1 MSYRSN
7 EVFDRCG
14 WYLLGDL
21 DDPRM
26 KKQAAV

>member
-1 MSYRSN
+1 MHRAP
-7 EVFDRCG
+7 VVHLPRP
-14 WYLLGDL
+14 LALGDL

>member
-1 MSYRSN
+1 MHPAH
-7 EVFDRCG
+7 VVHLPFP
-14 WYLLGDL
+14 LALGDL

>member
-1 MSYRSN
+1 MHPAH
-7 EVFDRCG
+7 VVHLPFP
-14 WYLLGDL
+14 LTPGDL